1 MTTYPNAPLS
11 EGQKPHVTQHPSVAL
26 LIDFDN
32 VTLAMRSDLSKE
44 LKTLLESDVVPGKIT
59 VKRAYADWRRYP
71 QYVVPLSEASVEL
84 IFAPAYGSSKKN
96 ATDIRMAIDGLEL
109 VFVRPEINTFV
120 LLTGDSDFSSLVIKL
135 KEYGKH
141 VIGVG
146 LQESTSD
153 TLVQNCDEY
162 YSYNSLTGLREMS
175 DSDVNSKDPWDLVR
189 RAVSRMIDRSDVMR
203 SDRLKQVMIELDRSF
218 DESNVG
224 FNKFS
229 KFVAEAANRGSVAIR
244 KMENGQY
251 EIMDGAK
258 PATKKPATKKPATKK
273 PATKKP
279 ATKKPATKK
288 PATESQKEIQ
298 DDGPS
303 LKIGYDLMLD
313 CLRDQNTKGQESL
326 IDSDVKR
333 KMLQVDRSFDETE
346 FGFKKFSKFLL
357 QAEQD
362 GIVKLESAETGG
374 YKVLTVEQLNDIG
387 SMGLPVGK
395 ANIVKYL
402 TSSYQGI
409 GKKTAE
415 DVVEAFGDEI
425 FETFETSPHLVKE
438 VCPRRS
444 DKLLKMWKEDVE
456 RRRKAEGE
464 LAANE

>member
-258 PATKKPATKKPATKK
+258 PATKKPAT
-273 PATKKP
+273 
-279 ATKKPATKK
+279 
-288 PATESQKEIQ
+288 ESQKEIQ

>member
-1 MTTYPNAPLS
+1 
-11 EGQKPHVTQHPSVAL
+11 
-26 LIDFDN
+26 
-32 VTLAMRSDLSKE
+32 
-44 LKTLLESDVVPGKIT
+44 
-59 VKRAYADWRRYP
+59 
-71 QYVVPLSEASVEL
+71 
-84 IFAPAYGSSKKN
+84 
-96 ATDIRMAIDGLEL
+96 
-109 VFVRPEINTFV
+109 
-120 LLTGDSDFSSLVIKL
+120 
-135 KEYGKH
+135 
-141 VIGVG
+141 
-146 LQESTSD
+146 
-153 TLVQNCDEY
+153 
-162 YSYNSLTGLREMS
+162 
-175 DSDVNSKDPWDLVR
+175 
-189 RAVSRMIDRSDVMR
+189 
-203 SDRLKQVMIELDRSF
+203 
-218 DESNVG
+218 
-224 FNKFS
+224 
-229 KFVAEAANRGSVAIR
+229 
-244 KMENGQY
+244 
-251 EIMDGAK
+251 
-258 PATKKPATKKPATKK
+258 
-273 PATKKP
+273 
-279 ATKKPATKK
+279 
-288 PATESQKEIQ
+288 
-298 DDGPS
+298 
-303 LKIGYDLMLD
+303 MLD

>member
-258 PATKKPATKKPATKK
+258 PATKKPATKKPAT
-273 PATKKP
+273 
-279 ATKKPATKK
+279 
-288 PATESQKEIQ
+288 ESQKEIQ

>member
-258 PATKKPATKKPATKK
+258 PATKKPATKKPA
-273 PATKKP
+273 A
-279 ATKKPATKK
+279 
-288 PATESQKEIQ
+288 ESQKEIQ

-362 GIVKLESAETGG
+362 GIVRLESAETGG

>member
-1 MTTYPNAPLS
+1 MTNYMNAPLS
-11 EGQKPHVTQHPSVAL
+11 EGQDLPVAASPSVAL

-32 VTLAMRSDLSKE
+32 VTMATRSDLSKE
-44 LKTLLESDVVPGKIT
+44 LKLLLESDVVPGKIT

-71 QYVVPLSEASVEL
+71 QYVVPLSEACVEL

-96 ATDIRMAIDGLEL
+96 ATDLRMAIDGLEL
-109 VFVRPEINTFV
+109 VFLRPEISTFV

-162 YSYNSLTGLREMS
+162 YSYNSLTGLRKMS
-175 DSDVNSKDPWDLVR
+175 DDDVDSEDPWDLVVN
-189 RAVSRMIDRSDVMR
+189 AVSKMIDRNDVMR
-203 SDRLKQVMIELDRSF
+203 SDRLKQVMMELDPNF
-218 DESNVG
+218 DEGDIG

-229 KFVAEAANRGSVAIR
+229 KFVVEAASRGSIKIR

-251 EIMDGAK
+251 EIMRGTK
-258 PATKKPATKKPATKK
+258 TTSKKPAPTTSKKPAPKFS
-273 PATKKP
+273 
-279 ATKKPATKK
+279 
-288 PATESQKEIQ
+288 ESTQVERS
-298 DDGPS
+298 S
-303 LKIGYDLMLD
+303 LETGYALMVE
-313 CLRDQNTKGQESL
+313 CLKDQSSKGQESL

-333 KMLQVDRSFDETE
+333 KMLQMDRTFDEAE

-362 GIVKLESAETGG
+362 GVIETEVAETGG
-374 YKVLTVEQLNDIG
+374 YKVFTAGQSVDI
-387 SMGLPVGK
+387 SNLGLPTGK
-395 ANIVKYL
+395 VAIVKYL
-402 TSSYQGI
+402 TNSYQGI

-415 DVVEAFGDEI
+415 EVVGAFGERV
-425 FETFETSPHLVKE
+425 FETFESSPDLVAE

-444 DKLLKMWKEDVE
+444 QKLLEGWKVDVA
-456 RRRKAEGE
+456 RRRMVGDGE
-464 LAANE
+464 ATK

>member
-1 MTTYPNAPLS
+1 MTTYLHAPLS
-11 EGQKPHVTQHPSVAL
+11 EGQESHVVPSPSVAL

-84 IFAPAYGSSKKN
+84 VFAPAYGSSKKN
-96 ATDIRMAIDGLEL
+96 ATDIRMAIDGMEL
-109 VFVRPEINTFV
+109 VFVRPEISTFV

-162 YSYNSLTGLREMS
+162 YSYNSLTGLRQMS
-175 DSDVNSKDPWDLVR
+175 ESDVDSKDPWDLVR
-189 RAVSRMIDRSDVMR
+189 RAVSKMIDRSDVMR

-218 DESNVG
+218 DEVNVG

-229 KFVAEAANRGSVAIR
+229 KFVVEAANRGSVAIR

-251 EIMDGAK
+251 EIMGGAK
-258 PATKKPATKKPATKK
+258 PASKKPASKKPA
-273 PATKKP
+273 A
-279 ATKKPATKK
+279 
-288 PATESQKEIQ
+288 ESQKEIQ
-298 DDGPS
+298 DGGPS
-303 LKIGYDLMLD
+303 LKVGYDLMLD

-362 GIVKLESAETGG
+362 GIIKLEAAETGG

-387 SMGLPVGK
+387 SMDLPAGK
-395 ANIVKYL
+395 SNIVKYL

-415 DVVEAFGDEI
+415 DVVKAFGDEI
-425 FETFETSPHLVKE
+425 FEIFEISPHLVKE
-438 VCPRRS
+438 VCPRRF
-444 DKLLKMWKEDVE
+444 DKLLEGWKADVK
-456 RRRKAEGE
+456 RRRKTEGE
-464 LAANE
+464 LVANEEA

>member
-258 PATKKPATKKPATKK
+258 PATKKPATKKPA
-273 PATKKP
+273 A
-279 ATKKPATKK
+279 
-288 PATESQKEIQ
+288 ESQKEIQ

>member
-273 PATKKP
+273 PAT
-279 ATKKPATKK
+279 
-288 PATESQKEIQ
+288 ESQKEIQ